1 MLLAIAII
9 SLLQINAFNPVN
21 SNAQLKIRKKLRLNF
36 LEVATEETIT
46 REQLQVQLC
55 IREAKFNDLSSVVNL
70 RVAVFYPEVSWVIQ
84 RIFDNSSIR
93 QIIRPF
99 TFLKLTQHKSLSTFH
114 TLILQKIRKRMEAGS
129 VCLLAHSTDESNK
142 SGTMIYGKLLG
153 TVEFSASD
161 FINTAMEDFGSS
173 RKIYVADLAVRQDV
187 R

>member
-70 RVAVFYPEVSWVIQ
+70 RVAVFYPEVS
-84 RIFDNSSIR
+84 
-93 QIIRPF
+93 
-99 TFLKLTQHKSLSTFH
+99 
-114 TLILQKIRKRMEAGS
+114 
-129 VCLLAHSTDESNK
+129 
-142 SGTMIYGKLLG
+142 
-153 TVEFSASD
+153 
-161 FINTAMEDFGSS
+161 
-173 RKIYVADLAVRQDV
+173 
-187 R
+187 